1 MRERFMRAGR
11 GRPRKTSSA
20 TTIKQL
26 GMTRDPSSQLQL
38 MAELPDAEFE
48 TLLAR
53 GEREGRIVTTAEIVR
68 AARQRRGLQPKP
80 ADDPNYCRVIVRIR
94 EKTHQCVMDLLST
107 GYQSDNLS
115 ALVDD
120 LLTQWLAGHEAK
132 RPASSRKKTTE

>member
-1 MRERFMRAGR
+1 MRERFKRA
-11 GRPRKTSSA
+11 GRPRKTSNA

-26 GMTRDPSSQLQL
+26 GMTRNPSSQLQL

-80 ADDPNYCRVIVRIR
+80 ADDPNYCGLSFGFERRRTRV
-94 EKTHQCVMDLLST
+94 
-107 GYQSDNLS
+107 
-115 ALVDD
+115 
-120 LLTQWLAGHEAK
+120 
-132 RPASSRKKTTE
+132 